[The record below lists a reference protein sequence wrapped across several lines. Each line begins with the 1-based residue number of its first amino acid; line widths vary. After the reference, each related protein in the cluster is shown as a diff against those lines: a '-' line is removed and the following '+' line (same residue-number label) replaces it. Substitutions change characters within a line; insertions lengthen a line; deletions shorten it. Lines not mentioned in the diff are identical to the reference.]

1 MIQAADVLAQLNHR
15 YVVVG
20 STAIR
25 LHGFA
30 WDQPHDID
38 VWLDPT
44 MTLQT
49 GTQSSIRFRVRL
61 IESGREVTTTVEA
74 VSITRRDLSADP
86 NSTLFT
92 KSASSVQATLT
103 TFLIVP

>member
-1 MIQAADVLAQLNHR
+1 MTTVLQVADSVVAQLNAADFDHEFIAER
-15 YVVVG
+15 
-20 STAIR
+20 
-25 LHGFA
+25 
-30 WDQPHDID
+30 
-38 VWLDPT
+38 
-44 MTLQT
+44 LQT